1 MGFDFKRAL
10 RRATFMAMMDEEREK
25 EKAIDPLED
34 PDRFW
39 LEKDGLDYNELNA
52 MDPKER
58 NKILAEYG
66 YDPGDIEFDNE
77 DF

>member
-39 LEKDGLDYNELNA
+39 LEKDGLDYDELNA

-66 YDPGDIEFDNE
+66 
-77 DF
+77 